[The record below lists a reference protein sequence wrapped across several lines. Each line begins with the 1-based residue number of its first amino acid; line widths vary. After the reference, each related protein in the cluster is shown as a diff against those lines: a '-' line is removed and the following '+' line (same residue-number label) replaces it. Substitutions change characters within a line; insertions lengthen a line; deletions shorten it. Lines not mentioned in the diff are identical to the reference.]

1 MKIIRVEI
9 IPQGGG
15 GYLVK
20 LIGPKPER
28 TEQNK
33 YPDEPVIR
41 FAFTNLIDLWAV
53 LFRKLSD
60 ANLKKDDDDGQ
71 SESD

>member
-1 MKIIRVEI
+1 MEI

-15 GYLVK
+15 GYLVM
-20 LIGPKPER
+20 LIGPKPEK

-41 FAFTNLIDLWAV
+41 FAFTGLSDLWDV
-53 LFRKLSD
+53 CFQKLS
-60 ANLKKDDDDGQ
+60 ANELQQKGNDDGQ